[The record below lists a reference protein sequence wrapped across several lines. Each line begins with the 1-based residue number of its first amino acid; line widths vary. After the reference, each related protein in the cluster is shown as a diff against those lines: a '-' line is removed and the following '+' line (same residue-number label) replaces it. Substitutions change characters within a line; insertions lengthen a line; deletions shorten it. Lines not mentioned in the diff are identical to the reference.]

1 MINNI
6 YVHNSPII
14 CINGHYISHYYQDIE
29 CGCGRVYVLE
39 RERERRISQKKVVV
53 SELFSTHVK
62 PCGHL
67 QGFLEITRQG
77 GETTGPPSHH

>member
-39 RERERRISQKKVVV
+39 RERGGFPKKKVVV

-67 QGFLEITRQG
+67 PAF
-77 GETTGPPSHH
+77 

>member
-39 RERERRISQKKVVV
+39 RERERGGFPKKKWWLVNFFPLMSNRVVISRA
-53 SELFSTHVK
+53 F
-62 PCGHL
+62 
-67 QGFLEITRQG
+67 
-77 GETTGPPSHH
+77 